1 MATRINYQLEME
13 RVLHREAGH
22 TPRLLL
28 HCCCAPCAS
37 FVLESLAPHFCIRA
51 HYDNPNIDS
60 AEEYARRAGE
70 LQRLAAQMPLANA
83 VSVAVVPY
91 APAEFYAAVRGL
103 EAIPEGGAR
112 CRACYR
118 LRLARAAQ
126 AAAAGKY
133 DYFTTTLSISPHKN
147 AAWLNEIGEE
157 CAQEYGVRWLPS
169 DFKKRDG
176 FKRST
181 VLSAQYG
188 LYRQNYCGCAFSRKE
203 AAAPL
208 RHTDGPPA

>member
-83 VSVAVVPY
+83 VSVAVVAY
-91 APAEFYAAVRGL
+91 APAEF
-103 EAIPEGGAR
+103 
-112 CRACYR
+112 
-118 LRLARAAQ
+118 
-126 AAAAGKY
+126 
-133 DYFTTTLSISPHKN
+133 
-147 AAWLNEIGEE
+147 
-157 CAQEYGVRWLPS
+157 
-169 DFKKRDG
+169 
-176 FKRST
+176 
-181 VLSAQYG
+181 
-188 LYRQNYCGCAFSRKE
+188 
-203 AAAPL
+203 
-208 RHTDGPPA
+208 